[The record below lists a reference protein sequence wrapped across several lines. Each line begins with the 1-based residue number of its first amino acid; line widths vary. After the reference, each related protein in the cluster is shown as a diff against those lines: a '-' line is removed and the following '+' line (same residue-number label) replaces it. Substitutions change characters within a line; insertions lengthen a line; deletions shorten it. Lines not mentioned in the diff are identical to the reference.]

1 MMKFLRKH
9 QRSLLIVIS
18 VMTIAS
24 FSFFGTFGTFAA
36 NEKVVDK
43 EIAKAIDGSPI
54 MERDVH
60 AMIRFFSFGNADV
73 VERDL
78 LATGMASI
86 LAERY
91 FDAIQDEF
99 QARLDKVKRYKPYAH
114 PQASFLSAEEVWK
127 RFIPQMT
134 LHLADLKRSEASPQT
149 FALYCRLY
157 LDQVA
162 FPPDILKRVLS
173 YHQQQY
179 GWIQAD
185 PMMTEQKLALFG
197 FQTLEEWFGEEF
209 MKRACFF
216 LINTALMAQEKG
228 YAISSEEARADLLQK
243 ALYNLQSYGQ
253 KQDATYQEANEFL
266 HHQLRVAGIDESGA
280 IKIWKRVMLFRRMF
294 NDVGQAIF
302 LDPLTYEQ
310 FAAYAGESASIELYQ
325 LPERLHLR
333 DFRSLLK
340 FQFYLDAVAPKNRGS
355 YAKPPSQFSS
365 VAELEKR
372 FPELVQSRFY
382 LEVAKVTQE
391 EVAQKVTL
399 KETWDFEMSD
409 AGWEFLKLE
418 FPILEKNNPFD
429 RESRF
434 RALEEIDP
442 DLRLKIDRHTRS
454 QIVAAHPEWIEE
466 ALQKASFEKVRI
478 GIRSRGAVYPFLN
491 VEDPSALLTHL
502 QQGSVGEIL
511 PIFTLDQE
519 MFYRITV
526 LEKSEKKE
534 IMTYEEALQDDLLGE
549 LLDKQLEEAYTA
561 VRKKEPELFQLK
573 EGGWKSFKDVK
584 DLVGMKVF
592 SDFLKGITEQTVD
605 LNYYSSHRL
614 SFYMEEAKKSIKD
627 KGDSSPFVKST
638 GDALK
643 DQWLLVKR
651 PATIK
656 RSDPTS
662 LSKEELFTANE
673 GHWSSISMS
682 PNGDIA
688 FFRLLGREVSQEA
701 FENQVSEGQRILS
714 MDAKRFLMHQLLER
728 IDQQ

>member
-24 FSFFGTFGTFAA
+24 FSFFGTFGTFSA
-36 NEKVVDK
+36 NDKVVDK
-43 EIAKAIDGSPI
+43 EIAQAIDGTPI
-54 MERDVH
+54 MQRDVQS
-60 AMIRFFSFGNADV
+60 MVRFLSFGNADV

-99 QARLDKVKRYKPYAH
+99 QLRLDKIKHYKTYVH
-114 PQASFLSAEEVWK
+114 PQAPFLNAEEVWK
-127 RFIPQMT
+127 RFIPQMM
-134 LHLADLKRSEASPQT
+134 LHLADLKRDEASPQT

-179 GWIQAD
+179 GWIQED
-185 PMMTEQKLALFG
+185 PMMTEERLSLFG
-197 FQTLEEWFGEEF
+197 FQSLEEWFGEEF
-209 MKRACFF
+209 MRRACFF
-216 LINTALMAQEKG
+216 FINTALMAQEKG
-228 YAISSEEARADLLQK
+228 YTISSEEARADLLQN
-243 ALYNLQSYGQ
+243 ALCHLQSYGQ

-266 HHQLRVAGIDESGA
+266 QHQLRVSGIDEAGA
-280 IKIWKRVMLFRRMF
+280 VKIWKRVMLFRRMF
-294 NDVGQAIF
+294 DDVGQAIF

-310 FAAYAGESASIELYQ
+310 FAAYAGERASIDLYQ
-325 LPERLHLR
+325 LPEKLRLR

-355 YAKPPSQFSS
+355 YAKLPSQFSS

-372 FPELVQSRFY
+372 FPELVQSRFH
-382 LEVAKVTQE
+382 LEVAKATRE
-391 EVAQKVTL
+391 EIAQRVTL

-409 AGWEFLKLE
+409 AGWTSLIKE
-418 FPILEKNNPFD
+418 FPILEKNNPSD

-434 RALEEIDP
+434 HALEEVDS
-442 DLRLKIDRHTRS
+442 DLRLKIDRYARS

-466 ALQKASFEKVRI
+466 ALQKAPLEKIHV

-491 VEDPSALLTHL
+491 VDDSAVLLTHL
-502 QQGSVGEIL
+502 QQGQVGEAL
-511 PIFTLDQE
+511 PIFTSDQE
-519 MFYRITV
+519 VFYRIT
-526 LEKSEKKE
+526 LLNKPEKKE

-549 LLDKQLEEAYTA
+549 LLDRQLEEAYTA
-561 VRKKEPELFQLK
+561 VRKRDPELFQLK
-573 EGGWKSFKDVK
+573 EGGWRPFKEVR

-605 LNYYSSHRL
+605 LSYYSSHRL
-614 SFYMEEAKKSIKD
+614 SFFMEEAKKSVKD
-627 KGDSSPFVKST
+627 KGDDSPFVKST
-638 GDALK
+638 GDPLK

-651 PATIK
+651 SATIK
-656 RSDPTS
+656 RSDPTA

-673 GHWSSISMS
+673 GQWSSISTP
-682 PNGDIA
+682 PNGDVA
-688 FFRLLGREVSQEA
+688 FFRLVSKEASQEVI
-701 FENQVSEGQRILS
+701 ETQVNEGQRMLS
-714 MDAKRFLMHQLLER
+714 MDAKRFLMHQVLER
-728 IDQQ
+728 IDQK